1 MAVSA
6 GYMHWCVLRRNGRVD
21 CQGDNEVDQCLA
33 PDLKLASVSAGLYHS
48 CGLDGDGVAHCWGA
62 HKGPYSRAVRTLP
75 PPPEGVRFA
84 SIACGDELTCGL
96 DLQGKVVCF
105 GLMEWTPP
113 EGRFLQIA
121 MGYTHACVLDVKGK
135 LSCFGE
141 EGYLEHTYPCENM
154 EGVPAGLCQPGEQIP
169 RSWRFP
175 TVEGEFK
182 DVAVG
187 ADHTCALGVQGKVF
201 CWGADGWGDGN
212 SVWTGQTRVPVDL
225 PAAVQVTA
233 GGGHSC
239 ALHKDGKVTCWG
251 DHKSPMG
258 KFRTIDSG
266 ADRVCGVMLSGEVK
280 CW

>member
-1 MAVSA
+1 M
-6 GYMHWCVLRRNGRVD
+6 
-21 CQGDNEVDQCLA
+21 
-33 PDLKLASVSAGLYHS
+33 
-48 CGLDGDGVAHCWGA
+48 
-62 HKGPYSRAVRTLP
+62 
-75 PPPEGVRFA
+75 
-84 SIACGDELTCGL
+84 
-96 DLQGKVVCF
+96 
-105 GLMEWTPP
+105 
-113 EGRFLQIA
+113 
-121 MGYTHACVLDVKGK
+121 
-135 LSCFGE
+135 
-141 EGYLEHTYPCENM
+141 
-154 EGVPAGLCQPGEQIP
+154 
-169 RSWRFP
+169 
-175 TVEGEFK
+175 
-182 DVAVG
+182 G